1 MHLDNPE
8 IVPVDSPDLYLISQ
22 LSCPF
27 LSREQSLD
35 DVISEDASVLNELG
49 YTRESVA
56 DAVNQV
62 FTRSRSCTGFSIPG
76 FHLEEHE
83 QIFLPPCPTCFAYEN
98 V

>member
-1 MHLDNPE
+1 MHLDNIE
-8 IVPVDSPDLYLISQ
+8 IVPVDSPDLYLVSQ

-27 LSREQSLD
+27 LSREQNLD
-35 DVISEDASVLNELG
+35 EVIYEDALALDELG

-62 FTRSRSCTGFSIPG
+62 FIRSRSYAGFSIPG